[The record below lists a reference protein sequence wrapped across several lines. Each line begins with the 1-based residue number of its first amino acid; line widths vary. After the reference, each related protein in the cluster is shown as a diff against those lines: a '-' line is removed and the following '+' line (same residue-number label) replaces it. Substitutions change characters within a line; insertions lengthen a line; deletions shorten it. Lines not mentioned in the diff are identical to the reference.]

1 MSNTMQYILC
11 TFENIT
17 RKRLAHTQTENILTL
32 FFMAS
37 AIAAV
42 SRTAATEHGLSKLPP
57 GVTEKSIEPSCP
69 SQNNNVHG
77 EKTSKA

>member
-1 MSNTMQYILC
+1 
-11 TFENIT
+11 
-17 RKRLAHTQTENILTL
+17 
-32 FFMAS
+32 MAS

-42 SRTAATEHGLSKLPP
+42 CRTAATEHGLSKLPP

-69 SQNNNVHG
+69 SQNNNVHE